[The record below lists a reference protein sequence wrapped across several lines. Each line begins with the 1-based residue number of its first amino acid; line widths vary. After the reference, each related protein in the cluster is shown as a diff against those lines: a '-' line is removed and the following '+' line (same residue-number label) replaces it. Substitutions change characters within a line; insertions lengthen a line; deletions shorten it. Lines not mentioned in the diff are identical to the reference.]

1 MSKVLLIED
10 DKVLQEMYRDKFEHD
25 GFEIEVAEN
34 GKGGMDKMKSFHPD
48 VVLLDLILPDITGFS
63 ILDEVKS
70 DPELKSIPIIVLTNI
85 YADGEDLVKNKGV
98 KAFILKANTTPEDIV
113 ENVKNLFLVKQ

>member
-10 DKVLQEMYRDKFEHD
+10 DQVLQEMYHDKFTHD
-25 GFEIEVAEN
+25 GFEIQIAEN
-34 GKGGMDKMKSFHPD
+34 GKGGIDKIKSFHPD

-63 ILDEVKS
+63 ILDAVKA
-70 DPELKSIPIIVLTNI
+70 DTEINNIPIIVLTNI

-113 ENVKNLFLVKQ
+113 EKVKNLIH